1 MRKKRKIWKVL
12 LFAALFAL
20 LLSVCSCSNKEKQ
33 NGFKIYYLNE
43 ERNGLVDREY
53 NLKSSSTDD
62 RINEIVDQMSADSGD
77 VDYGRLFPENV
88 RIEKVS
94 LHYGILNVY
103 LNSAY
108 SKLDQVE
115 EVLCRGGIA
124 RTFLQ
129 LKDVDGVGFYVNNKP
144 LTDSNG
150 HAVGVMTDDS
160 FADNPGKEM
169 QNIEERNLTLYF
181 ASADGKS
188 LTKEVQKVYYNSN
201 TSVEKLVVERLI
213 RGPQTKGAKA
223 TIPEGTQLINISVM
237 NGACLV
243 NFDEGFL
250 AQNFG
255 ISEQVVIYSI
265 VDSLTELPSV
275 KTVQISVD
283 GDTNRTYRDKFPLS
297 KQYER
302 NLSIVT
308 QANSDIT
315 VVNEQTDKQ
324 GG

>member
-1 MRKKRKIWKVL
+1 MRKKRKMWKVL
-12 LFAALFAL
+12 LFAVLLAL
-20 LLSVCSCSNKEKQ
+20 LMPVCSCSGTGGKS
-33 NGFKIYYLNE
+33 GFRIYYLNE
-43 ERNGLVDREY
+43 ARNGLVDREY
-53 NLKSSSTDD
+53 SLKSSNTDD
-62 RINEIVDQMSADSGD
+62 RINEIIDQLSADSGD
-77 VDYGRLFPENV
+77 VDYGRLFPEDV
-88 RIEKVS
+88 RIEKFT
-94 LHYGILNVY
+94 LQYGILNIY
-103 LNSAY
+103 FNSAY
-108 SKLDQVE
+108 AELDKIE

-124 RTFLQ
+124 QTFLQ
-129 LKDVDGVGFYVNNKP
+129 LADVKGVGFYVDNKP
-144 LTDSNG
+144 LTGSDG
-150 HAVGVMTDDS
+150 QPVGVMTDDS

-213 RGPQTKGAKA
+213 RGPQTKGSKA

-237 NGACLV
+237 DGACLV

-283 GDTNRTYRDKFPLS
+283 GDTNRTYRDKYPLS